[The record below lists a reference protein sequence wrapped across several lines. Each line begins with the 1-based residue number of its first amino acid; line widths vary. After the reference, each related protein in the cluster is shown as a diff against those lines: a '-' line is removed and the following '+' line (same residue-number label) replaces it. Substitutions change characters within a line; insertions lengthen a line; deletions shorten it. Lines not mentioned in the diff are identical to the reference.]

1 MPTTTITSSYITIG
15 PIEPMST
22 GTSGGNQSI
31 YPPVEFPYPYQTIN
45 DEEGNKMKLYDDAMT
60 EIEKLMSDEK
70 VNKSAIKKIIE
81 KYKGD
86 VVKLQIF
93 KK

>member
-1 MPTTTITSSYITIG
+1 MAG
-15 PIEPMST
+15 V
-22 GTSGGNQSI
+22 GTI
-31 YPPVEFPYPYQTIN
+31 YPQVEFPYPYQKID

-60 EIEKLMSDEK
+60 EIERLMSDEK
-70 VNKSAIKKIIE
+70 INKSAIKKIIE
-81 KYKGD
+81 KYKRD

>member
-1 MPTTTITSSYITIG
+1 MDG
-15 PIEPMST
+15 V
-22 GTSGGNQSI
+22 GTI
-31 YPPVEFPYPYQTIN
+31 YPQVEFPYPYQQI
-45 DEEGNKMKLYDDAMT
+45 DDKEGNKMKLYDDAMT
-60 EIEKLMSDEK
+60 EIERLMSDENI
-70 VNKSAIKKIIE
+70 NKSAIKKIIE

>member
-1 MPTTTITSSYITIG
+1 
-15 PIEPMST
+15 
-22 GTSGGNQSI
+22 
-31 YPPVEFPYPYQTIN
+31 
-45 DEEGNKMKLYDDAMT
+45 MKLYDDAMT
-60 EIEKLMSDEK
+60 EIERLMSDEK
-70 VNKSAIKKIIE
+70 INKSAIKKIIE